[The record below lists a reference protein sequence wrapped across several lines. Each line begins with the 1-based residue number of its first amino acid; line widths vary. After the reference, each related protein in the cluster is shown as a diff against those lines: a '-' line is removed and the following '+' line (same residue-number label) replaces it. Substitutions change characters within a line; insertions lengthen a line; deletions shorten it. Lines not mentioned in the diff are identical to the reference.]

1 MQRLTVL
8 IAGAAFALFASGM
21 AGAQTPEQQAEWE
34 RVEAAAKEEGSVTL
48 YSGQMGVP
56 YHPEIARLFTERYGI
71 QVEILEGRASEI
83 LERIRTEQ
91 TTNRVVGDFSHSGG
105 FSSYSMEQQGFY
117 QPHGWLPNA
126 HKLKEGFETDG
137 TRVPIYVQPYGILV
151 NSNLVPEDER
161 PKSWQDLLD
170 PKWKGK
176 ILADDFRALGGGS
189 LFFDVTYR
197 TFGREYHDE
206 LVKQDIV
213 FSRQIR
219 ENPVR
224 VARGEYLIYIP
235 LSLPDIMMTQGL
247 PITPVSPEEGLLYVV
262 YDVAVFNDAR
272 HPNASKLLV
281 NFFLDDEAQAV
292 YARSGRGTTIE
303 GADKGFPAEASYL
316 DNMKLLDKSDVER
329 TQEMLQLA
337 TEIYGR

>member
-1 MQRLTVL
+1 MRRSIR
-8 IAGAAFALFASGM
+8 IAAAALALFASSL
-21 AGAQTPEQQAEWE
+21 AHAQTPEQQAEWDKV
-34 RVEAAAKEEGSVTL
+34 VEAAKKEGTVTL
-48 YSGQMGVP
+48 YSGQLGVP
-56 YHPEIARLFTERYGI
+56 YHPEIARLFTEKYGI
-71 QVEILEGRASEI
+71 GVEILEGRASEI

-105 FSSYSMEQQGFY
+105 FSSYSMEKQGFY

-126 HKLKEGFETDG
+126 EKLKEGFETDG
-137 TRVPIYVQPYGILV
+137 TRVPIYLQPYGILV
-151 NSNLVPEDER
+151 NSNLVPENER
-161 PKSWQDLLD
+161 PRSWKDLLD

-176 ILADDFRALGGGS
+176 ILADDFRALGGGG

-206 LVKQDIV
+206 LKKQDIV

-235 LSLPDIMMTQGL
+235 LSLPDIVMTKGL
-247 PITPVSPEEGLLYVV
+247 PIAPVSPEEGLMYVV
-262 YDVAVFNDAR
+262 YDVAVFNDAQ

-281 NFFLDDEAQAV
+281 NFFLEDEAQAV
-292 YARSGRGTTIE
+292 YARSGRGTTIK
-303 GADKGFPAEASYL
+303 GGDKDFPAEAGYL

>member
-1 MQRLTVL
+1 MRRIKCAV
-8 IAGAAFALFASGM
+8 AGVALALFAWNG
-21 AGAQTPEQQAEWE
+21 AAAQTAEQQAEWDKV
-34 RVEAAAKEEGSVTL
+34 VEAAKQEGTVTL
-48 YSGQMGVP
+48 YSGQLGVP
-56 YHPEIARLFTERYGI
+56 YHPEIARLFTEKYGI
-71 QVEILEGRASEI
+71 PVEILEGRASEI

-91 TTNRVVGDFSHSGG
+91 TTGRIVGDFSHSGG
-105 FSSYSMEQQGFY
+105 FSSYSMEKQGFY

-126 HKLKEGFETDG
+126 HKLKKGFESDG

-151 NSNLVPEDER
+151 NSNLVPESER
-161 PKSWQDLLD
+161 PKSWKDLLD

-176 ILADDFRALGGGS
+176 ILADDFRALGGGG

-197 TFGREYHDE
+197 TFGREYHDQ

-219 ENPVR
+219 ENPRR
-224 VARGEYLIYIP
+224 VARGEFLIYIP
-235 LSLPDIMMTQGL
+235 LSMPDMLMNEGL
-247 PITPVSPEEGLLYVV
+247 PITPISPEEGLMYVV
-262 YDVAVFNDAR
+262 YDVAVFNGAS

-281 NFFLDDEAQAV
+281 NFFLEDEAQAV

-303 GADKGFPAEASYL
+303 GGDTNIPEQAGYL
-316 DNMKLLDKSDVER
+316 RDMKLLGQSDVER